1 MRGGILT
8 EQERIVNINIDLLIP
23 NPYQPRKTF
32 NEKSIKELAE
42 SIREYGILNPILVR
56 KKNNIYE
63 IVAGERRY
71 RAAKSIGLKEIPA
84 IIKDID
90 DTKMA
95 EIALI
100 ENLQRENL
108 TPIEEAKSYQK
119 IINLSKITQAELA
132 TLLGKSQ
139 SSIANKIRLLFL
151 PDNIQEALIKKQIS
165 EHHAR
170 SLLSVPP
177 KKQKE
182 YLDKIINEKLTV
194 KELDNLINKE
204 KNDIKISISDITNS
218 IRKEEKESD
227 NMNNGNFFPNFN
239 TQMNQPT
246 NMSLNN
252 LNMQTINTNPVPQA
266 EEMVMPTVPPEPTTT
281 PVANPFVNQMPEPV
295 APTFPSAPEMPASAP
310 TPEVNEVPAQPI
322 EEPAP
327 IVEPIQPLF
336 NMNLQNNITPDINT
350 SVAPMNATTSTTA
363 EPVAPTFPQVTE
375 MPASAPTPEVNEVPA
390 QPIEE
395 PAPIVEPIQPLFNM
409 NLQNNITPDI
419 NTSVAP
425 MNETTSTTA
434 EPVAPTFPQV
444 TEMPVSAPTPE
455 VNEVPAQPIEEPAI
469 PTAVPDTA
477 QTSPSLEPMP
487 VNNSIPSLEE
497 ITAEEPT
504 PMPTPQPSSP
514 VVETPIA
521 PVPEPAQE
529 TYEVPVMSPM
539 MNNTSVPTPED
550 NLTKT
555 TNLLNQNNI
564 PYKLYSNETGHCIII
579 EL

>member
-266 EEMVMPTVPPEPTTT
+266 EEMVMPTVPTEPTTT

-310 TPEVNEVPAQPI
+310 TPEVNEVSSQPI
-322 EEPAP
+322 
-327 IVEPIQPLF
+327 V
-336 NMNLQNNITPDINT
+336 
-350 SVAPMNATTSTTA
+350 
-363 EPVAPTFPQVTE
+363 
-375 MPASAPTPEVNEVPA
+375 
-390 QPIEE
+390 
-395 PAPIVEPIQPLFNM
+395 
-409 NLQNNITPDI
+409 
-419 NTSVAP
+419 
-425 MNETTSTTA
+425 
-434 EPVAPTFPQV
+434 
-444 TEMPVSAPTPE
+444 
-455 VNEVPAQPIEEPAI
+455 EPAI

-497 ITAEEPT
+497 ITAESPT
-504 PMPTPQPSSP
+504 PMPTPKPASP

>member
-266 EEMVMPTVPPEPTTT
+266 EEMVMPTVPTEPTTT

-310 TPEVNEVPAQPI
+310 TPEVNEVSSQPI
-322 EEPAP
+322 
-327 IVEPIQPLF
+327 V
-336 NMNLQNNITPDINT
+336 
-350 SVAPMNATTSTTA
+350 
-363 EPVAPTFPQVTE
+363 
-375 MPASAPTPEVNEVPA
+375 
-390 QPIEE
+390 
-395 PAPIVEPIQPLFNM
+395 
-409 NLQNNITPDI
+409 
-419 NTSVAP
+419 
-425 MNETTSTTA
+425 
-434 EPVAPTFPQV
+434 
-444 TEMPVSAPTPE
+444 
-455 VNEVPAQPIEEPAI
+455 EPAI

>member
-182 YLDKIINEKLTV
+182 YLDKIVNEKLTV

-266 EEMVMPTVPPEPTTT
+266 EEMVMPTVPTEPTTT

-295 APTFPSAPEMPASAP
+295 APTFP
-310 TPEVNEVPAQPI
+310 
-322 EEPAP
+322 
-327 IVEPIQPLF
+327 
-336 NMNLQNNITPDINT
+336 
-350 SVAPMNATTSTTA
+350 
-363 EPVAPTFPQVTE
+363 QVTE
-375 MPASAPTPEVNEVPA
+375 MPA
-390 QPIEE
+390 
-395 PAPIVEPIQPLFNM
+395 
-409 NLQNNITPDI
+409 
-419 NTSVAP
+419 
-425 MNETTSTTA
+425 
-434 EPVAPTFPQV
+434 
-444 TEMPVSAPTPE
+444 SAPTPE

>member
-266 EEMVMPTVPPEPTTT
+266 EEMVMPTVPTEPTTT

-322 EEPAP
+322 EE
-327 IVEPIQPLF
+327 
-336 NMNLQNNITPDINT
+336 T
-350 SVAPMNATTSTTA
+350 
-363 EPVAPTFPQVTE
+363 
-375 MPASAPTPEVNEVPA
+375 
-390 QPIEE
+390 
-395 PAPIVEPIQPLFNM
+395 APIVEPIQPLFNM

-455 VNEVPAQPIEEPAI
+455 VNEVSSQPIVEPAI

-497 ITAEEPT
+497 ITAKEPT

-539 MNNTSVPTPED
+539 MDNTSVPTPED